1 MITTA
6 ELVKKVRRLVNEAE
20 SDADVSVVTADYRS
34 LDDCIVALLPQ
45 AVSLVQ
51 KMKNSTT
58 EAVNV
63 KILSPAVIGI
73 TDNGDGTG
81 SMPLPNDYVG
91 PVVVQL
97 EGWRRPAR
105 FVDISSS
112 EAARQCNE
120 YTRAGCCKP
129 VCIESVNAVGERV
142 LLLCPLPA
150 APAKV
155 KSFIYEACFA
165 AGDVSLNSSTP
176 MANAVAYECAALLY
190 NMFERYDAAN
200 SFMSLAAALCNAKS
214 NERR

>member
-20 SDADVSVVTADYRS
+20 SDAAVSVVTADYRS

-51 KMKNSTT
+51 KMKSSTT

-81 SMPLPNDYVG
+81 CMPLPNDYFG

-97 EGWRRPAR
+97 EGGGDRRVLSTSLLRRQQDNATNIHVPVVVNR
-105 FVDISSS
+105 FVS
-112 EAARQCNE
+112 
-120 YTRAGCCKP
+120 
-129 VCIESVNAVGERV
+129 RV
-142 LLLCPLPA
+142 
-150 APAKV
+150 
-155 KSFIYEACFA
+155 
-165 AGDVSLNSSTP
+165 
-176 MANAVAYECAALLY
+176 
-190 NMFERYDAAN
+190 
-200 SFMSLAAALCNAKS
+200 
-214 NERR
+214 